1 DVIAPLFL
9 SKATISGEQDLG
21 TSKMNR
27 VLFSHRLMVMITAFF
42 TLAFIAGIAA
52 AQSVAELE
60 SELSS
65 LSGQMSAA
73 ESNDSTADQVIGRLD
88 NAEGTFAKLT
98 SSGKVDKGALIPLYR
113 QLESML
119 DRMDTAFAKK
129 KDDCIA
135 QIDNGGQCDYDKP
148 EQLSLRAA
156 YPLAWL
162 RFTAATTL
170 FDDNAEQSKKLL
182 NEAIDGF
189 TASTLAMPD
198 PNLIRENTLGRA
210 YCERELGKFD
220 HAEYDHA
227 IADFKKI
234 MDDGTGTQQYA
245 AAREGLSTTY
255 AKMGKA
261 EEATKFLGP
270 TGGAGKAGSGQLM
283 LQLQTL
289 FSAERATSDPAKKAA
304 YHKQIIDAMK
314 TKENDKEGWAIDVA
328 AGSKFPNNVVEE
340 FGSSNDPFEKWL
352 LAAVLLSRK
361 DEANAA
367 KYYAEAGASGKYPK
381 AYKFAID
388 IYLREKRYDQVEA
401 MLSKIASGGGG
412 DAQWAAYVKFSLA
425 HSRWEHGGSKDTA
438 LEDQWVK
445 DAQDYVQKDPNGE
458 HAA

>member
-1 DVIAPLFL
+1 
-9 SKATISGEQDLG
+9 
-21 TSKMNR
+21 MNR
-27 VLFSHRLMVMITAFF
+27 VLFSHCLMVMLAAFF
-42 TLAFIAGIAA
+42 TLAFTAA
-52 AQSVAELE
+52 VASAQSAGDLA

-65 LSGQMSAA
+65 LSGQMSSA
-73 ESNDSTADQVIGRLD
+73 EANASTADQVIAKLD

-98 SSGKVDKGALIPLYR
+98 SSGKVDKGALIPLYH

-119 DRMDTAFAKK
+119 DRMQTVYSKK

-135 QIDNGGQCDYDKP
+135 QIDNGGQCDYDQP
-148 EQLSLRAA
+148 EQLALKAA
-156 YPLAWL
+156 YPLSWL

-261 EEATKFLGP
+261 EEAAKLV
-270 TGGAGKAGSGQLM
+270 GGAGAKTGSGEFM

-304 YHKQIIDAMK
+304 YHKQIIDAMIPRK
-314 TKENDKEGWAIDVA
+314 TT
-328 AGSKFPNNVVEE
+328 
-340 FGSSNDPFEKWL
+340 
-352 LAAVLLSRK
+352 RK
-361 DEANAA
+361 D
-367 KYYAEAGASGKYPK
+367 GRS
-381 AYKFAID
+381 
-388 IYLREKRYDQVEA
+388 
-401 MLSKIASGGGG
+401 M
-412 DAQWAAYVKFSLA
+412 
-425 HSRWEHGGSKDTA
+425 
-438 LEDQWVK
+438 
-445 DAQDYVQKDPNGE
+445 
-458 HAA
+458 